1 MTARLLF
8 LDRDGTLNR
17 SFGHRPPNTVDEV
30 ELLPNV
36 RETLSRYVT
45 EGWKLVVISN
55 QGGVA
60 HGYISEA
67 QAWAI
72 QDRVIEL
79 LGLPVAASY
88 LCPHQVGAEVAA
100 YDLDCPNRKPNPG
113 FILKALE
120 QFQAQ
125 ARDCLFVGDF
135 ESDQQAAQA
144 AGVSFCWADA
154 FFNRTAQ
161 A

>member
-17 SFGHRPPNTVDEV
+17 TFGRRPPNTVDEV

-36 RETLSRYVT
+36 RETLSGYVM
-45 EGWKLVVISN
+45 EGWQLVVISN

-72 QDRVIEL
+72 QDRVIDL

-88 LCPHQVGAEVAA
+88 LCPHRAGAQVAA

-113 FILKALE
+113 FILDALA
-120 QFQAQ
+120 QFGAQ
-125 ARDCLFVGDF
+125 PQDCLMVGDL

-144 AGVSFCWADA
+144 AHVPFRWADP

>member
-1 MTARLLF
+1 MTVRLLF

-17 SFGHRPPNTVDEV
+17 SFGYRPPNSVDEV

-36 RETLSRYVT
+36 RETLSRYVA
-45 EGWKLVVISN
+45 EEWQLVIVSN

-60 HGYISEA
+60 RGYISEPEA
-67 QAWAI
+67 RAI
-72 QDRVIEL
+72 QQRVIDL

-88 LCPHQVGAEVAA
+88 LCPHLAGAAVAA

-113 FILKALE
+113 FIFNALDR
-120 QFQAQ
+120 FQTK
-125 ARDCLFVGDF
+125 ARDCLFVGDLA
-135 ESDQQAAQA
+135 SDQQAAQA
-144 AGVSFCWADA
+144 AGVPFGWADP
-154 FFNRTAQ
+154 FFNRTAT